1 MSYNIED
8 IIKIL
13 KSNREEL
20 NLSLRDLAEKTK
32 ISASTLQ
39 RYETGETVIPLDRF
53 QIICNALSLDAEK
66 LLMTNVKKIPP
77 FTKME
82 YINKIEEVRK
92 EKGLS
97 KNEAR
102 NDLKLTEWIHE
113 KSNDDIILKV
123 MTEWK
128 IPIAKN
134 SFYLSNNKNSILF
147 KLQAE
152 FIDKTNGLSEEEAQ
166 KIKDSI
172 MPIIDLLVNKKI
184 D

>member
-53 QIICNALSLDAEK
+53 QIICNALNLDAEK
-66 LLMTNVKKIPP
+66 LLMANVKKIPP

-113 KSNDDIILKV
+113 KSNDNIILKV
-123 MTEWK
+123 MTEWG

>member
-1 MSYNIED
+1 MGYNIED
-8 IIKIL
+8 IIKVL
-13 KSNREEL
+13 KSNREKL

-53 QIICNALSLDAEK
+53 QVICNALSLDAER
-66 LLMTNVKKIPP
+66 LLMSNAKKIPP
-77 FTKME
+77 ITKME

-102 NDLKLTEWIHE
+102 IDLNLTEWIHE
-113 KSNDDIILKV
+113 KSSDDVILGV
-123 MTEWK
+123 MAEWK
-128 IPIAKN
+128 IPITKN

-172 MPIIDLLVNKKI
+172 MPIIDLLVNKK
-184 D
+184 